1 MDSVFHLAQ
10 AKDPAARK
18 HGFAWI
24 ALCLALA
31 VHVID
36 ETLTDFLSVYN
47 PAGPSHSHQASHLA
61 VADFFI

>member
-1 MDSVFHLAQ
+1 MGGVSHFAQVTDS
-10 AKDPAARK
+10 AARK

-36 ETLTDFLSVYN
+36 ETFTDAV
-47 PAGPSHSHQASHLA
+47 LA
-61 VADFFI
+61 F